1 MLTLLNFLS
10 DGSSS
15 GSGSNSTANSGMNWV
30 TLVIFGVLIVG
41 MILMMIIPQR
51 KAKKRQEEMMSK
63 LGVGS
68 VITSIGGI
76 VGKVVQ
82 LDDEYIWIET
92 GMDGTATTMK
102 LIRQA
107 IHSIAPAE
115 GSPEAVAQAKV
126 EEEETDE
133 IK

>member
-15 GSGSNSTANSGMNWV
+15 GSGSNNGNNSMGWMTW
-30 TLVIFGVLIVG
+30 VIFGVLIVG

-68 VITSIGGI
+68 IITSIGGI
-76 VGKVVQ
+76 VGKVIQ

-102 LIRQA
+102 LLRQA

-115 GSPEAVAQAKV
+115 DSPEAKAQAQAA
-126 EEEETDE
+126 EEETDE

>member
-102 LIRQA
+102 LLRQA

>member
-15 GSGSNSTANSGMNWV
+15 GSGSNNGNNSMGWMTW
-30 TLVIFGVLIVG
+30 VIFGVLIVG

-68 VITSIGGI
+68 IITSIGGI
-76 VGKVVQ
+76 VGKVIQ

-102 LIRQA
+102 LLRQA

-115 GSPEAVAQAKV
+115 GSPEAKAQAQAA
-126 EEEETDE
+126 EEETDE

>member
-15 GSGSNSTANSGMNWV
+15 GSGSNNGNNSMGWMTW
-30 TLVIFGVLIVG
+30 VIFGVLIVG

-68 VITSIGGI
+68 IITSIGGI
-76 VGKVVQ
+76 VGKVIQ

-102 LIRQA
+102 LLRQA

-115 GSPEAVAQAKV
+115 GSPEAVAQTKA

>member
-15 GSGSNSTANSGMNWV
+15 GSGSNTGNNSMGWMTW
-30 TLVIFGVLIVG
+30 VIFGVLIVG

-68 VITSIGGI
+68 IITSIGGI
-76 VGKVVQ
+76 VGKVIQ

-102 LIRQA
+102 LLRQA

-115 GSPEAVAQAKV
+115 DSPEAKAQTKAA
-126 EEEETDE
+126 EEETDE

>member
-15 GSGSNSTANSGMNWV
+15 GSGSNPTNGSMNWV
-30 TLVIFGVLIVG
+30 TWVIFGVLIVG

-92 GMDGTATTMK
+92 GMAETATTMK
-102 LIRQA
+102 LLRQA

-115 GSPEAVAQAKV
+115 GSPEAVAQAKA

>member
-15 GSGSNSTANSGMNWV
+15 GSGSNNGNNSMGWMTW
-30 TLVIFGVLIVG
+30 VIFGVLIVG

-68 VITSIGGI
+68 IITSIGGI
-76 VGKVVQ
+76 VGKVIQ

-102 LIRQA
+102 LLRQA

-115 GSPEAVAQAKV
+115 ESPEAKAQAQAA
-126 EEEETDE
+126 EEETDE